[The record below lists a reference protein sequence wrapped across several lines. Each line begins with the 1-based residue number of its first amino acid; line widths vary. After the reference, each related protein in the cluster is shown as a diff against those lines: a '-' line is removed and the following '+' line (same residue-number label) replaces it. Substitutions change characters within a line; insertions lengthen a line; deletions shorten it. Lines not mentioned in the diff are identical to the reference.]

1 MYLDLF
7 QFDSQKKKKICSNLN
22 ARNMDIYTMENETE
36 ITIGTI

>member
-7 QFDSQKKKKICSNLN
+7 QFDSQKKKICSNLN
-22 ARNMDIYTMENETE
+22 ARDMDIYTMENETE